1 VRRLRG
7 LRFSVPAPCDFN
19 DRWQLRG
26 RGQAGN
32 QDAMSDLV
40 GAPRIT
46 ILVDNKAD
54 DGLVAEHGLSVWVEV
69 AGRRLLFDTGQGPA
83 LAGNAGKLG
92 VALLATDT
100 LVLSHGHYD
109 HTGGVPLVIENAPAA
124 QVYCHPAVTT
134 QRYSIRNGAAKPIG
148 MPESAR
154 SALERVLPERLHWT
168 TQPIEV
174 APGIG
179 LTGPIPR
186 LRDYEDV
193 GGPFFVDGEGKHS
206 DPIDDDLAL
215 WLRTDRGLV
224 VVVGCSHAGVINT
237 LKYAQ
242 RLSGASRIHAVLGG
256 FHLGEAS
263 ETRVSRTM
271 GALMALGPDLIVPCH
286 CTGELAVEKLR
297 QTFGERVR
305 LGSAG
310 AIYTFDGA
318 DR

>member
-1 VRRLRG
+1 
-7 LRFSVPAPCDFN
+7 
-19 DRWQLRG
+19 
-26 RGQAGN
+26 
-32 QDAMSDLV
+32 MSDLV
-40 GAPRIT
+40 GATRIT
-46 ILVDNKAD
+46 ILVDNKANE
-54 DGLVAEHGLSVWVEV
+54 GLVAEHGFSVWIEA

-83 LAGNAGKLG
+83 LAANAGKLG
-92 VALLATDT
+92 VALHAADT

-109 HTGGVPLVIENAPAA
+109 HTGGVSLVIDSAPAA
-124 QVYCHPAVTT
+124 HVYCHPAVTT
-134 QRYSIRNGAAKPIG
+134 PRYAIRNGAARPIG

-154 SALERVLPERLHWT
+154 SALEWVPPERLHWT
-168 TQPIEV
+168 TRPIEV

-186 LRDYEDV
+186 LRAYEDV

-215 WLRTDRGLV
+215 WIRTDTGLV
-224 VVVGCSHAGVINT
+224 VVAGCSHAGVINT

-242 RLSGASRIHAVLGG
+242 RLSGTSRIHVVLGG

-263 ETRVSRTM
+263 ETRVARTM
-271 GALMALGPDLIVPCH
+271 GALTALGPDLIVPCH

-297 QTFGERVR
+297 QTFGERVQV
-305 LGSAG
+305 GSAG
-310 AIYTFDGA
+310 ATYTFDGD